1 MSTTVI
7 HTDNLVKT
15 FSDGT
20 SNFNAVDGVSL
31 SIGDGEIVALL
42 GHNGAGKSTLID
54 MILGLTTPTSGGL
67 KVFGSTP
74 KQAVRAARVGA
85 VLQSGGLLSNLTVRE
100 TIELIASTFPAPQP
114 TPLLL
119 ERTNLEHIANRQVGK
134 CSGGEQQRLRFALA
148 LLPDPDLLIL
158 DEPTAGMDTGARH
171 EFWETMQ
178 LQSEHGKTIIFATH
192 YLEEAQNF
200 AHRTVMMRGGK
211 IIADGTTT
219 EVRALVGGHTVTA
232 TLPAGFDTS
241 AIPGTYSATHNGNR
255 TVFNTDDS
263 DTLARFLLLNTPAR
277 ELTITQ
283 STLEDV
289 FLSLTGAKQ

>member
-85 VLQSGGLLSNLTVRE
+85 VLQSGGLLTNLTVRE

-158 DEPTAGMDTGARH
+158 DEPTAGMDTSARR

-192 YLEEAQNF
+192 YLEDAQNF

-219 EVRALVGGHTVTA
+219 EVRALVGGHTVIA
-232 TLPAGFDTS
+232 TLPPAFDTS
-241 AIPGTYSATHNGNR
+241 AVPGAHSVTHNGNR

-263 DTLARFLLLNTPAR
+263 DALARYLLVNTPAR

-289 FLSLTGAKQ
+289 FLSLTGAQQ